1 MLRQGR
7 FPRAREREG
16 DTHAVMS
23 PGLRRTL
30 VCLAAGAVLT
40 GGCGQK
46 AEQKAPIGSP
56 ANPIKMAFVPSLD
69 TGKITLSA
77 ERLAR
82 ELEKRTGYTIEVTVP
97 VSYAAVIEAMGAG
110 RVDVAWF
117 APLSY
122 VLANSK
128 YGAKVL
134 LITERD
140 GHTDYTGIILARKDS
155 GIRRIED
162 LKGRRFAF
170 GDPLSTSGTLYPKQ
184 LLKAH
189 GIDQDTDITPI
200 FAGGHDKAII
210 ALYNGQV
217 DGCSC
222 YSGYGSDARDRVVS
236 TIPDIK
242 EKTVIIGRTAKIPN
256 DNVAVSADL
265 PEEVAQKLKQALLD
279 LSASAEGRQML
290 MEVAEID
297 GLREVEDSVYDSV
310 RKMVQDV
317 GLDLQEYLR
326 RDEEKQKRKA
336 AGKKG

>member
-1 MLRQGR
+1 MRK
-7 FPRAREREG
+7 
-16 DTHAVMS
+16 
-23 PGLRRTL
+23 PGKSIALI
-30 VCLAAGAVLT
+30 CLAAAAAVA
-40 GGCGQK
+40 GGCGQQSG
-46 AEQKAPIGSP
+46 EKAPIGSP
-56 ANPIKMAFVPSLD
+56 SNPIKMAFVPSLD

-77 ERLAR
+77 EKLAA
-82 ELEKRTGYTIEVTVP
+82 ELEKRTGYSIDVTVP

-122 VLANSK
+122 VLASSK

-140 GHTDYTGIILARKDS
+140 GHTDYTGIILARKD
-155 GIRRIED
+155 GPVKRIED

-189 GIDQDTDITPI
+189 GVDPDTDIIPV

-222 YSGYGSDARDRVVS
+222 YSGYGSDARDRVRS
-236 TIPDIK
+236 TIPDIM
-242 EKTVIIGRTAKIPN
+242 EKTVIIGRTEKIPN
-256 DNVAVSADL
+256 DNVAVSGDL
-265 PEEVAQKLKQALLD
+265 PAEVAEKLKQALLD
-279 LSASAEGRQML
+279 ISASEEGRRML

-297 GLREVEDSVYDSV
+297 GLREVDDAVYDSV
-310 RKMVQDV
+310 RRMVADV

-326 RDEEKQKRKA
+326 KDEEKQKQKA
-336 AGKKG
+336 STKKG

>member
-1 MLRQGR
+1 LR
-7 FPRAREREG
+7 
-16 DTHAVMS
+16 S
-23 PGLRRTL
+23 PGYPRILI
-30 VCLAAGAVLT
+30 CLALAALIA
-40 GGCGQK
+40 GGCGQPSGD
-46 AEQKAPIGSP
+46 KAPIGSP
-56 ANPIKMAFVPSLD
+56 SNPIKMAFVPSLD

-77 ERLAR
+77 ERLAK

-122 VLANSK
+122 VLASSK

-140 GHTDYTGIILARKDS
+140 GHTDYSGIILARKD
-155 GIRRIED
+155 GPVKRIED

-189 GIDQDTDITPI
+189 GIDPDTDITPI

-222 YSGYGSDARDRVVS
+222 YSGYGSDARDRVKS

-242 EKTVIIGRTAKIPN
+242 EKTIIIGRTAKIPN

-265 PEEVAQKLKQALLD
+265 PDEVARKLKQALLD
-279 LSASAEGRQML
+279 ISASPDGREML

-297 GLREVEDSVYDSV
+297 GLREVDDSVYDSV
-310 RKMVQDV
+310 RKMVADV

-326 RDEEKQKRKA
+326 KDEEKQKQKA
-336 AGKKG
+336 SGKKG